1 MTELRRKM
9 TTGLIVRGRAPRT
22 RQAYLS
28 TVQGLATHWH
38 RSPDRISAEDVQAY
52 LAHLVTERKL
62 AWSGMNV
69 AVSGLRFF

>member
-9 TTGLIVRGRAPRT
+9 TTGL
-22 RQAYLS
+22 
-28 TVQGLATHWH
+28 
-38 RSPDRISAEDVQAY
+38 
-52 LAHLVTERKL
+52 TERKL